1 MTDVTRTASGP
12 LTQRYGSA
20 DYPGRPVAR
29 RRPPGASDATI
40 AALGKLSEALEVVE
54 EARGLLYGFHRLSG
68 TADRVLQDA
77 VAMLREAGHDRLAD
91 DIAETLVGRIRSA
104 ASGPSRASS
113 PSTAAPRGRIG
124 TIDVLPAVNDG
135 IPPAR
140 LTPRSGGFLLQ
151 RRLPRG
157 VVLHRLHRRLTC
169 PPARRPKR
177 RAGPALRSQFTSQV
191 NQHTTHV
198 HFWSPSYLAASCGGA
213 PLSII
218 GSTPNSRGDRSTRLP
233 GLPHPEGHG
242 LRRAISVTQLTRRSV
257 CNG

>member
-91 DIAETLVGRIRSA
+91 DIAETLVGRDTISGQRTFQGVESFDSGSA
-104 ASGPSRASS
+104 WQNR
-113 PSTAAPRGRIG
+113 
-124 TIDVLPAVNDG
+124 DD
-135 IPPAR
+135 
-140 LTPRSGGFLLQ
+140 
-151 RRLPRG
+151 
-157 VVLHRLHRRLTC
+157 
-169 PPARRPKR
+169 
-177 RAGPALRSQFTSQV
+177 
-191 NQHTTHV
+191 
-198 HFWSPSYLAASCGGA
+198 
-213 PLSII
+213 
-218 GSTPNSRGDRSTRLP
+218 
-233 GLPHPEGHG
+233 
-242 LRRAISVTQLTRRSV
+242 
-257 CNG
+257 